1 MSGHEPV
8 RQLRRREFLRVTA
21 LGMGGTV
28 LAGLLAACGGGAA
41 AAPTVAAVATTA
53 PTAATSGA
61 ATAATAATV
70 ARPATTATSSAAV
83 ATGGG
88 TATRAAT
95 ATAGAAGTPRASAT
109 ATRVGVVT
117 PGALGTP
124 IATGTVTFSVSGD
137 TAEKEAYGKIVA
149 AFNGRQSRVAVNLA
163 HTPSASDY
171 VKRLTADLA
180 AGTPPDIV
188 LMNYRRFGA
197 FFARGAFEPIAP
209 YLAASSALQQSAFY
223 PEVVSAFSRGGQ
235 LIGIPQ
241 NASSLVIY
249 YNKNLFQQAG
259 VALPKDDWNW
269 EGFLA
274 AAQGLTKGTAQYGI
288 GISTEM
294 IRLAPFIWQNGGD
307 IVDNLANPTKL
318 TLDRAESVEA
328 MQWFVD
334 LQTRHKVAP
343 DAVQLAAED
352 DESRFLNGRSAML
365 FESRRI
371 VPTLRTITAFDWD
384 VAPLPSRKTRA
395 SILHSD
401 AYLLTAV
408 SKNKAAAFSFMEYAN
423 SAEGQTFIA
432 QTGRT
437 VPSIKAIAVTP
448 IFLDPAVKP
457 ANNRVFLNAIPI
469 IRSTINT
476 DRTEEI
482 EGIVNNELKRAF
494 YGQATVAEAISTAQN
509 RTAGLFK

>member
-1 MSGHEPV
+1 
-8 RQLRRREFLRVTA
+8 
-21 LGMGGTV
+21 MGGTA
-28 LAGLLAACGGGAA
+28 LTGLLAACGGGPAA
-41 AAPTVAAVATTA
+41 TPTVATVATMT
-53 PTAATSGA
+53 
-61 ATAATAATV
+61 
-70 ARPATTATSSAAV
+70 RPATTAT
-83 ATGGG
+83 TGGGSASSG
-88 TATRAAT
+88 TATRAAP
-95 ATAGAAGTPRASAT
+95 AAVGAGGTPRASAT
-109 ATRVGVVT
+109 ATRVGAAT

-124 IATGTVTFSVSGD
+124 TTSGTVTFSVSGD
-137 TAEKEAYGKIVA
+137 TAEKEAYGKIAA
-149 AFNGRQSRVAVNLA
+149 AFNGRQSRVKVNLA
-163 HTPSASDY
+163 HIPSSGDY

-180 AGTPPDIV
+180 AGTPPDIA

-209 YLAASSALQQSAFY
+209 YLASSSALQQSAFY
-223 PEVVSAFSRGGQ
+223 PEVVSAFTRNGQ

-259 VALPKDDWNW
+259 IAFPKDDWNW
-269 EGFLA
+269 DNFLA

-307 IVDNLANPTKL
+307 IVDNLANPTRL

-328 MQWFVD
+328 LQWFVD

-343 DAVQLAAED
+343 DAVQLASED

-384 VAPLPSRKTRA
+384 VAPLPSRKVRA

-401 AYLLTAV
+401 AYLLTAA

-423 SAEGQTFIA
+423 SAEGQAFVA

-437 VPSIKAIAVTP
+437 VPSIKAIAETP

-457 ANNRVFLNAIPI
+457 ANNQVFLNAIPI

-482 EGIVNNELKRAF
+482 EGVVNNELKRAF
-494 YGQATVAEAISTAQN
+494 YGQATVAEAISTAQS
-509 RTAGLFK
+509 RTADMFK

>member
-1 MSGHEPV
+1 MSGQDTA
-8 RQLRRREFLRVTA
+8 RQFRRREFLRVTA
-21 LGMGGTV
+21 LGLGGTA
-28 LAGLLAACGGGAA
+28 LTGLLAACGGGAA
-41 AAPTVAAVATTA
+41 STPTVASVATIA
-53 PTAATSGA
+53 PTAAGGA
-61 ATAATAATV
+61 TTAATAA
-70 ARPATTATSSAAV
+70 RPAVTVTTSGSA
-83 ATGGG
+83 GG
-88 TATRAAT
+88 TATVG
-95 ATAGAAGTPRASAT
+95 AGATPRASAT
-109 ATRVGVVT
+109 ATRAGAAT
-117 PGALGTP
+117 PGVLGTP
-124 IATGTVTFSVSGD
+124 TASGTVTFSVSGD

-149 AFNGRQSRVAVNLA
+149 AFNGRQSRVVVNLS
-163 HTPSASDY
+163 HIPSASDY

-180 AGTPPDIV
+180 AGTPPDIA

-197 FFARGAFEPIAP
+197 FFARGAFAPIAP

-223 PEVVSAFSRGGQ
+223 PEVVSAFTRNGQ

-259 VALPKDDWNW
+259 IALPKNDWKW
-269 EGFLA
+269 DAFLA
-274 AAQGLTKGTAQYGI
+274 AAQGLTKGSEQYGI
-288 GISTEM
+288 GISPEM

-307 IVDNLANPTKL
+307 IVDNLDNPTKL
-318 TLDRAESVEA
+318 TFDRAESAEA

-343 DAVQLAAED
+343 DAVQLASED

-384 VAPLPSRKTRA
+384 VAPLPSRKERA

-401 AYLLTAV
+401 AYLLTAA

-423 SAEGQTFIA
+423 SAEGQAFIA

-437 VPSIKAIAVTP
+437 VPSIKAIAETP
-448 IFLDPAVKP
+448 IFLDPTVKP
-457 ANNRVFLNAIPI
+457 ANNQVFLDAIPI

-482 EGIVNNELKRAF
+482 ERVVNNELKRAF
-494 YGQATVAEAISTAQN
+494 YGQATVAEAISTAQS
-509 RTAGLFK
+509 RTAEMFK

>member
-1 MSGHEPV
+1 MFGQDTV
-8 RQLRRREFLRVTA
+8 RQLRRREFLRVA
-21 LGMGGTV
+21 AVGMGGTA

-41 AAPTVAAVATTA
+41 ATSTVASVATTA
-53 PTAATSGA
+53 PTAAGGATVGISTARPAATATTSGGSGA
-61 ATAATAATV
+61 A
-70 ARPATTATSSAAV
+70 S
-83 ATGGG
+83 
-88 TATRAAT
+88 TATRAAS
-95 ATAGAAGTPRASAT
+95 ATVGAGATPRASAT
-109 ATRVGVVT
+109 ATRAGAAT

-124 IATGTVTFSVSGD
+124 TASGAVTFSVSGD

-149 AFNGRQSRVAVNLA
+149 AFNGRQSRVTVNLA
-163 HTPSASDY
+163 HIPSASDY

-180 AGTPPDIV
+180 AGTPPDIA

-197 FFARGAFEPIAP
+197 FFARGAFAPIAP
-209 YLAASSALQQSAFY
+209 YLASSGALQQSAFY
-223 PEVVSAFSRGGQ
+223 PEVVSAFTRNGQ

-249 YNKNLFQQAG
+249 FNKNLFQQAG
-259 VALPKDDWNW
+259 VALPKDDWTWDN
-269 EGFLA
+269 FLA
-274 AAQGLTKGTAQYGI
+274 AAQGLTKGTTQYGI

-307 IVDNLANPTKL
+307 IVDNLASPTKL

-334 LQTRHKVAP
+334 LQTRHKVVP
-343 DAVQLAAED
+343 DAVQLASED

-384 VAPLPSRKTRA
+384 VAPLPSRKVRA

-401 AYLLTAV
+401 AYLLTAA

-437 VPSIKAIAVTP
+437 VPSIKAIAETP
-448 IFLDPAVKP
+448 VFLDPAVKP

-482 EGIVNNELKRAF
+482 EGVVNNELKRAF
-494 YGQATVAEAISTAQN
+494 YGQATVAEAISTAQS
-509 RTAGLFK
+509 RTAELFK

>member
-1 MSGHEPV
+1 
-8 RQLRRREFLRVTA
+8 
-21 LGMGGTV
+21 MGGTA
-28 LAGLLAACGGGAA
+28 LAGLLAACGGGVASTA
-41 AAPTVAAVATTA
+41 TVAPVAPVA
-53 PTAATSGA
+53 STAASGGA
-61 ATAATAATV
+61 TTAATAA
-70 ARPATTATSSAAV
+70 RPAPATI
-83 ATGGG
+83 GM
-88 TATRAAT
+88 
-95 ATAGAAGTPRASAT
+95 GATPRVSAT
-109 ATRVGVVT
+109 ATRLGAAT

-124 IATGTVTFSVSGD
+124 TASGTVTFSVSGD

-149 AFNGRQSRVAVNLA
+149 AFNGRQSRVVVNLA
-163 HTPSASDY
+163 HIPSAGDY

-180 AGTPPDIV
+180 AGTPPDIA

-197 FFARGAFEPIAP
+197 FFAREAFEPIAP
-209 YLAASSALQQSAFY
+209 YLASSSALPQSAFY
-223 PEVVSAFSRGGQ
+223 PEVVSAFTRNGQ

-241 NASSLVIY
+241 NTSSLVIY

-259 VALPKDDWNW
+259 IALPKDDWTW
-269 EGFLA
+269 DDFLA
-274 AAQGLTKGTAQYGI
+274 AARGLTRGTTQYGL

-294 IRLAPFIWQNGGD
+294 IRLVPFIWQNGGD
-307 IVDNLANPTKL
+307 IVDNPANPTRL

-343 DAVQLAAED
+343 AAVQLASED

-384 VAPLPSRKTRA
+384 VAPLPSQKMRA

-401 AYLLTAV
+401 AYLLTAA

-437 VPSIKAIAVTP
+437 VPSIKAIAETP

-457 ANNRVFLNAIPI
+457 ANNQVLLNAIPI

-476 DRTEEI
+476 DRTEGI
-482 EGIVNNELKRAF
+482 EGVVNNELKRAF
-494 YGQATVAEAISTAQN
+494 YGQATVAEAISTAQI
-509 RTAGLFK
+509 RTAELFK